1 MTNGWDILGIGV
13 VTVDDFLYV
22 DRFPRS
28 NTKQRLLDKQRQGGG
43 LTATAL
49 VAAARLG
56 ARPAFVAVLG
66 DDELSRFALDE
77 LEREG
82 VDCSP
87 VLRREGAH
95 PIHAVIIVDRSTGER
110 TILYTMDGHTP
121 VAPDEV
127 SADLIARARVLFLD
141 STSAAGG
148 VRALELAQRQGIPV
162 VADVEQEGAPG
173 MAELL
178 PRVDHLIVG
187 LEVAGR
193 VTGASEPEAMVRA
206 LASPTRACAVVTGG
220 ERGCWYAERDGVVHH
235 VPAYRVAVVDTTGCG
250 DVFHGAYAA
259 GIARGE
265 PIAQVIRV
273 ATATAGLKATRPGG
287 RSGIPSRAAVEA
299 FLATQASASLRS

>member
-1 MTNGWDILGIGV
+1 MTSGWDVLGLGV

-28 NTKQRLLDKQRQGGG
+28 NTKQRLLAKHREGGG

-49 VAAARLG
+49 VAASRLG
-56 ARPAFVAVLG
+56 ASTAFVAVLG
-66 DDELSRFALDE
+66 DDDLSRFALNE

-87 VLRREGAH
+87 VLRRESAH

-121 VAPDEV
+121 VAPDEIP
-127 SADLIARARVLFLD
+127 ADLIARGRVLFLD
-141 STSAAGG
+141 STAGAGG
-148 VRALELAQRQGIPV
+148 LRALELAHHLGVLV
-162 VADVEQEGAPG
+162 VADIEQEGAPG

-178 PRVDHLIVG
+178 PRVDHLIVDVA
-187 LEVAGR
+187 VAGR
-193 VTGASEPEAMVRA
+193 VTGKSDPEGMVRA
-206 LASPTRACAVVTGG
+206 LMSPECACSVVTDG

-235 VPAYRVAVVDTTGCG
+235 FPACRVEVVDTTGCG

-265 PIAQVIRV
+265 PVAQAIRI
-273 ATATAGLKATRPGG
+273 ATATAGLKATQPGG
-287 RSGIPSRAAVEA
+287 RSGIPTRPVVEA
-299 FLATQASASLRS
+299 FLATQPL